1 MCTYVCSVITTKA
14 SSHVSYGDTLTLVTC
29 LSHGSQTSNIN
40 LYIDHL
46 LWQTMR
52 NCLILIIF
60 VLTMFCKKCTSLI
73 RLPGFSAKTQLN
85 RMVSARMVSTD
96 YSPDLQ
102 SMKGDLLNLLTST
115 ARGAN
120 DNNKM
125 EISRMIDSF
134 AAAKSDV
141 SNPIRTEDLVGE
153 WELLYTDD
161 DITR

>member
-1 MCTYVCSVITTKA
+1 
-14 SSHVSYGDTLTLVTC
+14 
-29 LSHGSQTSNIN
+29 
-40 LYIDHL
+40 
-46 LWQTMR
+46 
-52 NCLILIIF
+52 
-60 VLTMFCKKCTSLI
+60 MFCKKCTSLI

>member
-1 MCTYVCSVITTKA
+1 MCTYVCSVIKTKA
-14 SSHVSYGDTLTLVTC
+14 SSHVSCGDTLTLVTC
-29 LSHGSQTSNIN
+29 LSHGSRTSNIN
-40 LYIDHL
+40 LCLDHL

-134 AAAKSDV
+134 ASAKSDV